1 MRGMTP
7 SSPVC
12 AERLIFWRRQLH
24 RHAESGLS
32 EFWTTAFLASQLA
45 AAGLD
50 VQVGERVMDRAALMG
65 QPDAATQAARLE
77 QARSWGA
84 DPAWLERMHGLTG
97 LVVDLRPD
105 LPPHTAI
112 RFDIDAVDVR
122 ESGDSGHFPAAQGF
136 ASLTAD
142 CAHACGHDGHAAI
155 GLGVALELAA
165 RRDRLR
171 RNVRLIFQPGEE
183 GCRGARP
190 MLAAGVA
197 RGVRH
202 FLAVHIGAGATTPH
216 SLVCGTRGFLATSK
230 FDVEFFGRAA
240 HSGASPHLGRN
251 SLLAAACATLNLHAL
266 PRHGEGDTRVSVG
279 RLESGSGRNIIP
291 DHARMLCETRAVST
305 ELNEHVFAAA
315 RRVIEHAAA
324 MYEQE
329 FSVTLTGS
337 TGCAASDPAMAAIVR
352 QAGEEIP
359 WFRKD
364 AIADSGAAFGSDDA
378 CAFLEE
384 VQRNGGMG
392 SYLLIGSAL
401 AAGHHNE
408 RFDFQ
413 EEVLAPAVELL
424 CRCALKLDAIV

>member
-1 MRGMTP
+1 MAA
-7 SSPVC
+7 SSPVS
-12 AERLIFWRRQLH
+12 AERLAFWRRRLH

-32 EFWTTAFLASQLA
+32 EFWTTAFLASELA
-45 AAGLD
+45 AAGFD
-50 VQVGERVMDRAALMG
+50 VQVGEQVMDRASLMG
-65 QPDAATQAARLE
+65 QADAATQAARLE
-77 QARSWGA
+77 QARAWGA
-84 DPAWLERMHGLTG
+84 DPAWLERMDGLTG

-122 ESGDSGHFPAAQGF
+122 ESRDSDHFPATQGF
-136 ASLTAD
+136 ASLAPD

-165 RRDRLR
+165 RKDRLR
-171 RNVRLIFQPGEE
+171 RNVRLIFEPGEE
-183 GCRGARP
+183 GSRGARP
-190 MLAAGVA
+190 MLNAGVA

-202 FLAVHIGAGATTPH
+202 FLAAHIGAGATTPH
-216 SLVCGTRGFLATSK
+216 SLVCGTSGFLATTK

-240 HSGASPHLGRN
+240 HSGANPHLGKN
-251 SLLAAACATLNLHAL
+251 SLLAAACAALNLHAL
-266 PRHGEGDTRVSVG
+266 PRHGEGDTRISVG

-291 DHARMLCETRAVST
+291 DHARMVCETRGVT
-305 ELNEHVFAAA
+305 TGINEHMFAAA

-329 FSVTLTGS
+329 FSVTLMGS
-337 TGCAASDPAMAAIVR
+337 TGCAASDPAMAAVVR
-352 QAGEEIP
+352 EAGEEIP
-359 WFRKD
+359 WFHKD

-392 SYLLIGSAL
+392 SYLLIGSPL

-424 CRCALKLDAIV
+424 CRCALKLDVLP